1 MTYTKMQ
8 IDSYVALVLGHIC
21 VDGNINRNKKK
32 NNIDGRETKNWLKL
46 LYLLDQSDETV
57 KVSKLPVG

>member
-8 IDSYVALVLGHIC
+8 IDSYLALVLSRIC

-32 NNIDGRETKNWLKL
+32 NNIDGGER
-46 LYLLDQSDETV
+46 QSN
-57 KVSKLPVG
+57 G